1 MELNKWADIRLLSEF
16 LFPFKLAGGDTES
29 FTSLAMWNSLSVF
42 WKIGEDDLLSV
53 MMKAQGCWI
62 HSSACVWTALRMGG
76 VQNVCFVEWS
86 MEQLGVS
93 VEP

>member
-1 MELNKWADIRLLSEF
+1 MLQDGTEQMSRYQIIIIF

-53 MMKAQGCWI
+53 MMKAQWC
-62 HSSACVWTALRMGG
+62 L
-76 VQNVCFVEWS
+76 
-86 MEQLGVS
+86 
-93 VEP
+93 

>member
-1 MELNKWADIRLLSEF
+1 MSRYQIIIMF

-53 MMKAQGCWI
+53 MMKAQWC
-62 HSSACVWTALRMGG
+62 L
-76 VQNVCFVEWS
+76 
-86 MEQLGVS
+86 
-93 VEP
+93 